1 MSDIPLP
8 GSQSAN
14 ARHWEDKPNAGY
26 SGTPMWKIKAQ
37 LQEQQANA
45 QAGPRKVPEGFKQ
58 VEKGKP
64 LYYNDKRQ
72 VYWNCDDGLTYA
84 YDAVMQK
91 YSLLYDGQPY
101 DVRIAVGACF
111 HEKASQVRHVLVR
124 DLAKAAQAM
133 RMSIE
138 HLDRPCAMY
147 ALYEGH
153 RGRPSSGTANACAEF
168 CVKHLHQKL
177 LPKLAAF
184 RGFWEDTRLEV
195 AMRESFE
202 ELDAEFT
209 EKHPGVPDGCCA
221 TVALVSGH
229 RVVITTLGD
238 VAAVVC
244 MRNGEALEFLKPHVA
259 PGFDEDDDEDDEV
272 PQASQ
277 GLEGESLPIQWT
289 RSLGD
294 ADLKKPNGS
303 TQLSSTPD
311 IKVLH
316 LEPQHL
322 GIAFVCRALY
332 NAIGKSTA
340 VSTVSKR
347 CAPRARMAAG
357 ALVDAAVQWLG
368 QVGDLGLGSIVVFFD
383 RIEDGPAHKRAKKE
397 EPSQVRLRH
406 ILLKHRECKSTI
418 DKVRNKQVKRS
429 RGEAERLLRAVLEEC
444 QNDPG
449 MKIFT
454 QRCKELSECQSCLKA
469 GELVGDLSWVKP
481 GKYGQAFAPWQPFNV
496 LLGSRLCR
504 HLRCGCMPCSGES
517 AVCFVVTATGFLFR
531 SPGYRPRSSM
541 FCLHGSHHGVM
552 MRAMLTMT
560 PGAPNLSGSSG
571 LVQEVNVGMT

>member
-1 MSDIPLP
+1 MAGAVELFKTGVEGATLGGFCPVMSGPRPHELRSALGADPKLANEVALT
-8 GSQSAN
+8 GSQSGT

-37 LQEQQANA
+37 LQEQQASA
-45 QAGPRKVPEGFKQ
+45 SAGPIKVPDGFKQ
-58 VEKGKP
+58 VEKGQP

-72 VYWNCDDGLTYA
+72 VYWNAEDGKTYV
-84 YDAVMQK
+84 YDAIMQR
-91 YSLLYDGQPY
+91 YSLLYDGNIY
-101 DVRIAVGACF
+101 DHRMAVGSCF
-111 HEKASQVRHVLVR
+111 HEKAAQVRHVLVK

-133 RMSIE
+133 RMSVE
-138 HLDRPCAMY
+138 HLDRPCALY

-153 RGRPSSGTANACAEF
+153 RGSPSSGSANACAEF

-177 LPKLAAF
+177 LPKLSAF
-184 RGFWEDTRLEV
+184 RGFWEDTRLQV

-202 ELDAEFT
+202 ELDAEFI
-209 EKHPGVPDGCCA
+209 EKHPGLPDGCCA
-221 TVALVSGH
+221 AVALVTGP
-229 RVVITTLGD
+229 RVVIASLGD

-244 MRNGEALEFLKPHVA
+244 MRSGEAQEFLKPHVV
-259 PGFDEDDDEDDEV
+259 PGLDDDDDEDEDPRV
-272 PQASQ
+272 APASGHQ
-277 GLEGESLPIQWT
+277 PPIQST

-294 ADLKKPNGS
+294 ADFKKSDSSPR
-303 TQLSSTPD
+303 LLSTPD
-311 IKVLH
+311 VKVLH
-316 LEPQHL
+316 LEQKHL

-332 NAIGKSTA
+332 GAIGKSIA

-368 QVGDLGLGSIVVFFD
+368 QVGELGLGSIVVFFD

-397 EPSQVRLRH
+397 EPTQVRLRH

-429 RGEAERLLRAVLEEC
+429 RGDAERLLRAVLEEC

-454 QRCKELSECQSCLKA
+454 QRCKEMSECQSCLKA

-481 GKYGQAFAPWQPFNV
+481 GKYGQNFDDVAFALSVGQISDLV
-496 LLGSRLCR
+496 DTDQGV
-504 HLRCGCMPCSGES
+504 HIILRS
-517 AVCFVVTATGFLFR
+517 A
-531 SPGYRPRSSM
+531 
-541 FCLHGSHHGVM
+541 
-552 MRAMLTMT
+552 
-560 PGAPNLSGSSG
+560 
-571 LVQEVNVGMT
+571 

>member
-1 MSDIPLP
+1 
-8 GSQSAN
+8 
-14 ARHWEDKPNAGY
+14 
-26 SGTPMWKIKAQ
+26 MWKIKAQ

-72 VYWNCDDGLTYA
+72 VYWNSDDGLTYV

-91 YSLLYDGQPY
+91 YSLPSSQHPALYDGQPH
-101 DVRIAVGACF
+101 DVRFAVGACF
-111 HEKASQVRHVLVR
+111 HEKAKKPQEGQKSSVKLALAMQASQVRHVLVK

-138 HLDRPCAMY
+138 HLDRPCALY

-177 LPKLAAF
+177 LPKLSAF
-184 RGFWEDTRLEV
+184 RGFWEDTRLQV

-202 ELDAEFT
+202 ELDAEFI
-209 EKHPGVPDGCCA
+209 EKNPGVPDGCCA
-221 TVALVSGH
+221 AVALVSGH
-229 RVVITTLGD
+229 RVVISTLGD

-259 PGFDEDDDEDDEV
+259 PGFDEDEDEDDEPPDAA
-272 PQASQ
+272 PQ
-277 GLEGESLPIQWT
+277 GEAPAIQWT

-294 ADLKKPNGS
+294 ADFKKQNASP
-303 TQLSSTPD
+303 QLSSSPET
-311 IKVLH
+311 KVLH
-316 LEPQHL
+316 LESPHL
-322 GIAFVCRALY
+322 GLAFVCRALY
-332 NAIGKSTA
+332 NCIGKSTA

-397 EPSQVRLRH
+397 DPSQADRPNV
-406 ILLKHRECKSTI
+406 STESSGFWRQAVCWQTSFSHFCVPE
-418 DKVRNKQVKRS
+418 VRNKQEKLSDCCEQCWKNART
-429 RGEAERLLRAVLEEC
+429 
-444 QNDPG
+444 
-449 MKIFT
+449 KIFT

-481 GKYGQAFAPWQPFNV
+481 GKYGQAFDDIAFSLSVGQLSDLARKLSWIYV
-496 LLGSRLCR
+496 WRTVHAG
-504 HLRCGCMPCSGES
+504 
-517 AVCFVVTATGFLFR
+517 AVEMC
-531 SPGYRPRSSM
+531 
-541 FCLHGSHHGVM
+541 
-552 MRAMLTMT
+552 
-560 PGAPNLSGSSG
+560 
-571 LVQEVNVGMT
+571 